1 MSQRERRAGKKTLRY
16 NKNENELWLAGTIA
30 APVDAKGQS
39 RSMTLITKGTA

>member
-30 APVDAKGQS
+30 APVHAKGQS
-39 RSMTLITKGTA
+39 AQ